1 MRPITKFFLN
11 DQEYYGKGFFT
22 LFDIITYFG
31 YNASL
36 LILEYNNLICDKK
49 NWKQIYIKNEDKI
62 EIITIVGGG

>member
-1 MRPITKFFLN
+1 MLFITKFLLN

-36 LILEYNNLICDKK
+36 LVIEYNDLICDKK
-49 NWKQIYIKNEDKI
+49 NMIQISIQNEDKI
-62 EIITIVGGG
+62 EIVTIVGGG